1 MQQPLSWNSHGNVN
15 ITLQYW
21 SPFTGS
27 QFSPFRKA
35 MQAHNALTLQYI
47 SDWSV
52 SITQSDL
59 SGHQVPTCVFFFV
72 CVPRIRCVLR
82 VLSLWS
88 SLLEQAG
95 CWPEV
100 NYNSVCLIKKTHTQ
114 RFYVILYKYTFFQR
128 PLTGPWVCLTGA
140 LTVDFTANTINFQ
153 QPFTNWLGNTHYS
166 LQIHACQM
174 ISSPLCFEL

>member
-15 ITLQYW
+15 ITPQYW

-59 SGHQVPTCVFFFV
+59 SGHQVPTCVFF
-72 CVPRIRCVLR
+72 CVPSIRCVLR

-88 SLLEQAG
+88 SLLEQAV

-100 NYNSVCLIKKTHTQ
+100 CVSLKKHTLKDFMWFYINTH
-114 RFYVILYKYTFFQR
+114 FFQR

-153 QPFTNWLGNTHYS
+153 QPFTNRLGNTHYS
-166 LQIHACQM
+166 LQIHAYQM
-174 ISSPLCFEL
+174 ISRPLCFEL